1 MKIIKLIVSLVLFYN
16 VSFAKEFLNVG
27 YDLSN
32 TTMLSKKDM
41 KVATDILLK
50 KLLENLDIQSSF
62 IYYYNPLEIQ
72 KDIDTSKL
80 DYITVTPLRVVKY
93 LDLDSLEKAFGQ
105 GSNNMKEYNLI
116 LISRSELNID
126 NDKEL
131 ADKKILMNTKNE
143 LHTLYIDYIFLKN
156 IGNQKA
162 KLHYSRS
169 YQRSI
174 LDLFFKKA
182 DVAIV
187 TQKSYDI
194 AIELNPQIAKKVS
207 IFKKTNISDAQLGFF
222 RKGLDEKIKKSMRNA
237 TDNINSTVKGKQ
249 LLSLYKT
256 EKIVETD
263 LNLLKPIRELVNKF
277 NKLKKVKGIK

>member
-1 MKIIKLIVSLVLFYN
+1 MKINKLIVSLALFSN
-16 VSFAKEFLNVG
+16 VVFAKEILNIG
-27 YDLSN
+27 YDLGI
-32 TTMLSKKDM
+32 TTVVSKKDM
-41 KVATDILLK
+41 KVATDILLTK
-50 KLLENLDIQSSF
+50 ILENLDVQPNF
-62 IYYYNPLEIQ
+62 EYYDSPLKIQ

-80 DYITVTPLRVVKY
+80 DYITVTPLRVVNY

-182 DVAIV
+182 DIAIV

-237 TDNINSTVKGKQ
+237 TNNINSTVKGKQ

-263 LNLLKPIRELVNKF
+263 LNLLKPIRELVSKY

>member
-50 KLLENLDIQSSF
+50 NILGNLDIKSNF
-62 IYYYNPLEIQ
+62 KYYNSPLEIQ
-72 KDIDTSKL
+72 KDINSSNL
-80 DYITVTPLRVVKY
+80 DYITVSPLRVVKY

-131 ADKKILMNTKNE
+131 ANKKILINTKNE
-143 LHTLYIDYIFLKN
+143 LHALYINYIFLKN

-207 IFKKTNISDAQLGFF
+207 ILKKTNISDVQLGFF
-222 RKGLDEKIKKSMRNA
+222 RKSLNEKIKESMRTTA
-237 TDNINSTVKGKQ
+237 ASLNSTVEGKQ